1 MARAI
6 WSGSISFGLVN
17 VPIKLFSAVH
27 PHKVQFNQFG
37 PKGERIRNKRVSE
50 KTGREIEY
58 EDIQK
63 GYELPSG
70 DYVLLDQDELDEFE
84 PRATRT
90 IDIEDF
96 VDLDEIDPVFY
107 DRTYFVGPGSND
119 AGAAKAYSLLLEA
132 LEKQRRVA
140 IGKVVM
146 RGKQYLAAIRPY
158 DGVLALS
165 TMRFADEVA
174 APSDVVEVP
183 SGKDGASPKE
193 VKMASQIIDSL
204 STDWDPTRYH
214 DTYTERVKEYIDQKA
229 KGKTIT
235 PEEPEEEPDKV
246 IDLMAALEASLASAK
261 ERKPAAGKAKAG
273 KASKASKKEPAK
285 KASSSAKKASTSGA
299 RRKSA

>member
-17 VPIKLFSAVH
+17 VPIKLYSAVH

-70 DYVLLDQDELDEFE
+70 DYVLLEQDELNKFE
-84 PRATRT
+84 PKATHT

-107 DRTYFVGPGSND
+107 DHTYFAAPASND
-119 AGAAKAYSLLLEA
+119 GGSVKAYCLLLEA
-132 LEKQRRVA
+132 LQKERRVG

-146 RGKQYLAAIRPY
+146 RSKQYLAAIRPF
-158 DGVLALS
+158 DGAIAVS
-165 TMRFADEVA
+165 TMRFADEVGSPA
-174 APSDVVEVP
+174 DIADLP

-214 DTYTERVKEYIDQKA
+214 DTYTERVKEYIEQKA
-229 KGKTIT
+229 KGETIS
-235 PEEPEEEPDKV
+235 PEEPDEEPDDKV
-246 IDLMAALEASLASAK
+246 VDLMAALEASLASAK
-261 ERKPAAGKAKAG
+261 ERKAPAKAA
-273 KASKASKKEPAK
+273 KTATKK
-285 KASSSAKKASTSGA
+285 KASSGA